1 MSNSIQAELPFQNAL
16 SQSWMGLDPGNKLTV
31 GFVLLPFFYQQKRY
45 FYCMHNKLDGHNS
58 LLTQGGKKK
67 NPSTI

>member
-1 MSNSIQAELPFQNAL
+1 MSNSIQAKLPFQNAL

-45 FYCMHNKLDGHNS
+45 FYCMHNKLDGQNS
-58 LLTQGGKKK
+58 HLTQGGKKK
-67 NPSTI
+67 NKP